1 MQTAGVLFSILQ
13 CSAITVD
20 CDAARDC
27 TLQTG
32 HKRSQNK
39 AWTHSQP
46 GEKHHVKDRRILLSD
61 DPQQPTM
68 LCFNPSFRGV
78 ALETEVELFYY
89 LRRGEGGGVL
99 HSPEL
104 DQ

>member
-13 CSAITVD
+13 CSAITVG

-46 GEKHHVKDRRILLSD
+46 GEKHHVKESRILLSA
-61 DPQQPTM
+61 DPQQPAM
-68 LCFNPSFRGV
+68 LRFNPSFPGV
-78 ALETEVELFYY
+78 ALETKVELFHY
-89 LRRGEGGGVL
+89 LQG
-99 HSPEL
+99 
-104 DQ
+104 